1 MSKETGMKQETV
13 SKETGRK
20 MRGQEMAGDGT
31 HTIAEL
37 HGMSPEKLIEKRGVP
52 TSLARNNPP
61 AQLGMIDDDGDEHN
75 DDWAKTNRGLLHMS
89 LEISNLPDI
98 DLMDVEAVRRRINQ
112 YFQIVAKYGNK
123 PTVAGL
129 GLALNG
135 MDRRRVWE
143 IKTGHTQGRGK
154 VDELPKTV
162 RDLIKKAYRLM
173 ENLWENYMQN
183 GKINPV
189 AGIFLGKNNFGYQD
203 KTEYIVTPN
212 QRQETDYS
220 EAEIRERLGLPQR
233 SSNSEFSSESESEE

>member
-1 MSKETGMKQETV
+1 MSKETGRKQETV

-20 MRGQEMAGDGT
+20 MAGDGT

-37 HGMSPEKLIEKRGVP
+37 HGMPPEKLIEKRGVP
-52 TSLARNNPP
+52 ISLARNNPP
-61 AQLGMIDDDGDEHN
+61 SQLGMIDDDGDEHN

-98 DLMDVEAVRRRINQ
+98 DLMDVEAVRGRINQ
-112 YFQIVAKYGNK
+112 YFRIVAKYGNK

-135 MDRRRVWE
+135 LDRRRLWE
-143 IKTGHTQGRGK
+143 IKTGQYGNTRGTSAN
-154 VDELPKTV
+154 LPKDVT
-162 RDLIKKAYRLM
+162 DLIKKAYRLM

-212 QRQETDYS
+212 QRQETEYS
-220 EAEIRERLGLPQR
+220 EVEIRERLGLPQR
-233 SSNSEFSSESESEE
+233 SSSNSESDSEE